1 MLVCK
6 QDTQAYRIG
15 ITNSNKIHAGGEA
28 DVTNREERYRIPQ
41 DLLRHLFF
49 KHIRI
54 MNERRHIAHAYNTYI
69 WCPHACTWYVD
80 TTDDATYVGVFGC

>member
-6 QDTQAYRIG
+6 QDTQAHRIG

-49 KHIRI
+49 KHIS
-54 MNERRHIAHAYNTYI
+54 
-69 WCPHACTWYVD
+69 
-80 TTDDATYVGVFGC
+80 